1 MVTIRIL
8 INFLQS
14 RYVCRTTVSWYSQ
27 CVVYC
32 RAPNSFCNNF
42 QIMIRM
48 QPHTINSLCLIVTI
62 QHPRSQ
68 RINIVSGHGSLP
80 DTKPLPEPLLTSHLW
95 FFAAFTWQNQ
105 NNVSNLLLCILSLK
119 IIHVLLKICHI
130 SQGQWVHQWLWLYNL
145 VVWLCPVFC
154 CKTSEKWKKKTYRF
168 DKKMNPKFQASD
180 WRTDRHRQTDR
191 QTQATTIP
199 KGQNWPPV
207 KTFHVVNLVE
217 NKAFRERQCPSATR
231 SVNKYPIH
239 GPTGWKLLRV
249 SHWPTTWPIY
259 LPCDCGPR
267 ASPLCVQHCIQLT
280 SFSFQVNWPS
290 HS

>member
-1 MVTIRIL
+1 MVTILIL
-8 INFLQS
+8 IIFFLS
-14 RYVCRTTVSWYSQ
+14 RYVSRTTVSWYSK

-42 QIMIRM
+42 LVMIRM
-48 QPHTINSLCLIVTI
+48 QPNTINSLCLIVTI

-105 NNVSNLLLCILSLK
+105 NNVSNLLFCLLSSK

-130 SQGQWVHQWLWLYNL
+130 SQGQRVHQWLWLYNL

-154 CKTSEKWKKKTYRF
+154 CKTSEKRKKNIQIWQENEPQVPSKWLTYRQTYRQTVIQT
-168 DKKMNPKFQASD
+168 D
-180 WRTDRHRQTDR
+180 TDRQIDR

-199 KGQNWPPV
+199 KGQN
-207 KTFHVVNLVE
+207 
-217 NKAFRERQCPSATR
+217 
-231 SVNKYPIH
+231 
-239 GPTGWKLLRV
+239 
-249 SHWPTTWPIY
+249 
-259 LPCDCGPR
+259 
-267 ASPLCVQHCIQLT
+267 
-280 SFSFQVNWPS
+280 
-290 HS
+290 